1 MGAHAVARDEA
12 GRVGCAQEGG
22 NELSVRATLD
32 ALKFP
37 RREALN
43 VNVELIEAGV
53 VAVVF
58 ELNLKLQLI
67 PRDGLAADRAER
79 TDPWPAPSTIGSFVW
94 QLSSANHFLGFRA
107 QNLLVGHGNSLG
119 SGGVVMPDA
128 RRPGRLFTS
137 PEKPDRRQVIVYI
150 FRDRRVRGDGEA
162 ETREEKG
169 DRAQG
174 GLRCYPPPRRPLE
187 HSG

>member
-1 MGAHAVARDEA
+1 MARDEA

-107 QNLLVGHGNSLG
+107 QNLLVGHGKSLG

-128 RRPGRLFTS
+128 RRPGRLLAS
-137 PEKPDRRQVIVYI
+137 P
-150 FRDRRVRGDGEA
+150 
-162 ETREEKG
+162 
-169 DRAQG
+169 
-174 GLRCYPPPRRPLE
+174 
-187 HSG
+187 